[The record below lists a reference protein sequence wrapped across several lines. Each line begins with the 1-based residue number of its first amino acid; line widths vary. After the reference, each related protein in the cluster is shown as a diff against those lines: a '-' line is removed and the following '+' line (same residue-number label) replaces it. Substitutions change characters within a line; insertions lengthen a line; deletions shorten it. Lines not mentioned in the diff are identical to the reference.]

1 MDRRRFL
8 STVAAA
14 ALVGCKRQRDPT
26 VPEVW
31 DDAPVPGR
39 TEALAKLAPPWPAP
53 ARAVID
59 NELLTFWLA
68 EKDSPAM
75 HVRLMFPTA
84 KPKPLSAVAVASAA
98 EYLRFELARRLA
110 SAGIAVDVQHRPGRV
125 EIGLHGRDDAILQT
139 LKVVGWALGRGD
151 PSTSL
156 LGARQRLLGR
166 KTPPAPEELAMAL
179 LGARLLGVP
188 LDSQHVDPQRIEA
201 VDRDAL
207 VEAWRAMTDPRRSVM
222 VVHAGSDPGA
232 AADALAQLAV
242 AWKGQGRVQSV
253 ETSIGRLRPTVKPT
267 AGDKRLLVE
276 GSAPLV
282 ASSQARPS
290 GASLVLGRVIPTGDA
305 GVRARTRL
313 VQRVLQEEI
322 DARVSISGAHA
333 VFAVHVALPGGDPDR
348 RARAAVESLVELAGT
363 RHPQQRLFAAA
374 QLWLGAR
381 VVQASLDGEDWTAL
395 WSESIDLADSDA
407 DVPRALAVDATAM
420 LELDAEAVHGWQQ
433 QWLDPRGGAPGWQ
446 WVVAGADAELLRRLS
461 RLAPIEHVDA

>member
-8 STVAAA
+8 STLAAA
-14 ALVGCKRQRDPT
+14 TLVGCKRQRDPT

-31 DDAPVPGR
+31 DDAPVAGR
-39 TEALAKLAPPWPAP
+39 AEALAKLAPPWPAP
-53 ARAVID
+53 ARAVIG

-84 KPKPLSAVAVASAA
+84 KPKPLSAIAVASAA
-98 EYLRFELARRLA
+98 EYLRFELGRRLA
-110 SAGIAVDVQHRPGRV
+110 SAGVGVDVQHRPGRV
-125 EIGLHGRDDAILQT
+125 EIGLHGRDEVVAQA

-151 PSTSL
+151 ASTSL
-156 LGARQRLLGR
+156 LGARQRLVGR
-166 KTPPAPEELAMAL
+166 KAVPTPEELATAV

-188 LDSQHVDPQRIEA
+188 VHSQHVDPQRIET

-207 VEAWRAMTDPRRSVM
+207 VDAWETMTDPRRSVM
-222 VVHAGSDPGA
+222 VVHAGTEPGA
-232 AADALAQLAV
+232 AADALAQLAD
-242 AWKGQGRVQSV
+242 AWEGKGRAQSV
-253 ETSIGRLRPTVKPT
+253 ETSIGRLRPAVKPT
-267 AGDKRLLVE
+267 AGNKLLLVE
-276 GSAPLV
+276 GSAPFV
-282 ASSQARPS
+282 ASADRGQG
-290 GASLVLGRVIPTGDA
+290 GASLVLGRVIPTADA
-305 GVRARTRL
+305 GVRARARL
-313 VQRVLQEEI
+313 GQRVLQEQI
-322 DARVSISGAHA
+322 DARVSISGPHA
-333 VFAVHVALPGGDPDR
+333 VFAVHVALPGGDPDK
-348 RARAAVESLVELAGT
+348 RARAAVEDLAELAGT

-420 LELDAEAVHGWQQ
+420 LELDAEAMHAWQQ
-433 QWLDPRGGAPGWQ
+433 QWLDPRRGTPGWQ

-461 RLAPIEHVDA
+461 RLAPIEHVSA